1 MKTGIALPQSAELG
15 LRALRDFVDTA
26 QAAGLDSLW
35 VGDHL
40 VFPPEVDRATYPYI
54 EGMHS
59 GAHLFSD
66 RQWSESIVTLT
77 AGGALSEAMELGFGV
92 LLPALRNPLILA
104 KQLATMDALS
114 GGRLIVGIGVG
125 WLRQEYQALGVPF
138 EERVERLVEQLEIMR
153 LMWTGEPAGYQGT
166 FWSFDPVIALP
177 VPAQGRRLRVWYGGN
192 NLGVLGRLAPAVE
205 GWLPYE
211 PSDADLS
218 AGRAA
223 ASRAR
228 AAAGADEPFTI
239 AAVTRLPLMG
249 DQEPGRAR
257 SVIERYRA
265 GGVEHLAVLSSMG
278 RSAEDNRARIERLKE
293 VLDSG

>member
-1 MKTGIALPQSAELG
+1 MKTGIALPQSAALG
-15 LRALRDFVDTA
+15 LRALRSFVDTA
-26 QAAGLDSLW
+26 QGAGLDSLW

-54 EGMHS
+54 KGMHG

-77 AGGALSEAMELGFGV
+77 AGAALSETMELGFGV

-114 GGRLIVGIGVG
+114 GGRLIVGMGVG

-153 LMWTGEPAGYQGT
+153 LMWTGEPAGYQGR
-166 FWSFDPVIALP
+166 FWSFDQVIALP
-177 VPAQGRRLRVWYGGN
+177 APAQGKGLRVWYGGN
-192 NLGVLGRLAPAVE
+192 HLGVLRRLAPAVE

-211 PSDADLS
+211 PSSADLS
-218 AGRAA
+218 AGRAV
-223 ASRAR
+223 ASQAR
-228 AAAGADEPFTI
+228 AAAGAEGPFTI
-239 AAVTRLPLMG
+239 AAVTRLPLAG
-249 DQEPGRAR
+249 DRELGPAR
-257 SVIERYRA
+257 SAVERYRA

-278 RSAEDNRARIERLKE
+278 RSAEDNRLRIERLKE